1 MKTEMHLHAGSGS
14 EMRKT
19 ICILL
24 LLVLAVLAACIW
36 IAVKNRKPDG
46 HRHIETGALL
56 EFAYSPGYGD
66 MNGASHYE
74 KLCRNDAGEWIVV
87 SRNRESLDE
96 PMIETT
102 YAVSAEAAAG
112 FEAFLREKDI
122 VSLSDRPDSTDFIT
136 DYSPW
141 GYNLYFDNSS
151 LGGKKRERYGIG
163 EYKVYSDE
171 DYALLKEL
179 NQAFRDLRGDKLS
192 EVEETD

>member
-1 MKTEMHLHAGSGS
+1 
-14 EMRKT
+14 MRKT
-19 ICILL
+19 ICIIL

-74 KLCRNDAGEWIVV
+74 
-87 SRNRESLDE
+87 SLDE

-112 FEAFLREKDI
+112 FEAFLKEKDI
-122 VSLSDRPDSTDFIT
+122 VSLSDRPDSTDFVT